1 MMWVGI
7 GTAVLG
13 AGTSI
18 YGANKQ
24 KQAQQDANNAN
35 QASIA
40 DADQS
45 AWNAYLMQ
53 RGLNAGGTAPFGV
66 IPQNAQAVNQKLP
79 LWANVRMSPTA
90 VVARTSGTPMN
101 TTNQPRRA
109 TGFKNGQLIFS

>member
-1 MMWVGI
+1 MSWVAVAGI
-7 GTAVLG
+7 AVG
-13 AGTSI
+13 AGTAI

-24 KQAQQDANNAN
+24 KQNQQDANAAN

-40 DADQS
+40 NADQS

-53 RGLNAGGTAPFGV
+53 RGINGGGNVPFGQ
-66 IPQNAQAVNQKLP
+66 IPTNPQIVNSKLP
-79 LWANVRMSPTA
+79 LWANVRMNPAA
-90 VVARTSGTPMN
+90 VTARTAGTPMS